1 MQEAVQT
8 AQVQENLNDRK
19 SRNDWV
25 PILLGAAGVLGVAAL
40 AASGVEPV
48 RVADN
53 PGGGGGSGRPPGGRV
68 GETLGLD
75 TDGDGLG
82 DDLEIEYGL
91 NPTKADTDGDN
102 IPDRF
107 ELFTLDELATMRSV
121 TSVRAMNE
129 IFVGEE
135 DIGEMSPDDFMDKV
149 TNLKDNLDFEKL
161 FGVSYE
167 DLAKLRKE
175 EQRAIIWGRTN
186 EVEKMASEWSVI
198 TLDDVKS
205 NLPDFKPRNF
215 DGDAD
220 PDFDDLDSDND
231 GQIDAAESVDMQ
243 DKLIEELIN
252 EIMGG
257 GISGM
262 FDDTLDKIKLY
273 KSSVSKMSDLYKYL
287 NIDLYKSLFD
297 QNNDGEQDWADTP
310 VVNSGGN
317 GSRPGGTGTQP

>member
-1 MQEAVQT
+1 MM
-8 AQVQENLNDRK
+8 
-19 SRNDWV
+19 
-25 PILLGAAGVLGVAAL
+25 
-40 AASGVEPV
+40 ASGKSLVAVFWVVFLAGLVYVVVFQQVEEPEPV
-48 RVADN
+48 PFDGSVIGIGFIEMWDNYSRCVA
-53 PGGGGGSGRPPGGRV
+53 
-68 GETLGLD
+68 
-75 TDGDGLG
+75 
-82 DDLEIEYGL
+82 
-91 NPTKADTDGDN
+91 
-102 IPDRF
+102 
-107 ELFTLDELATMRSV
+107 LF
-121 TSVRAMNE
+121 
-129 IFVGEE
+129 EE